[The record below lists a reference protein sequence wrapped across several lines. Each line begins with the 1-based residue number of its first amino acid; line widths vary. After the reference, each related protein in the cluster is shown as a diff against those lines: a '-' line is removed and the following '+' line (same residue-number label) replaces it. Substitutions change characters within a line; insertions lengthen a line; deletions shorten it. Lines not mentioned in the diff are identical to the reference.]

1 MIITRTLP
9 WVFLTLALLLRGTA
23 TSASAADKPV
33 AATIQHVDAA
43 DGEKLL
49 GERKDVV
56 VLDIRTAKE
65 FAAGHIAAARNLDF
79 YAADF
84 EKRLGELDRTKT
96 YLVHCAS
103 GGRSGRSLEAFKKLR
118 FESVYHLDGGFN
130 AWQRAGK
137 PVQK

>member
-1 MIITRTLP
+1 M
-9 WVFLTLALLLRGTA
+9 ALLTVAAA
-23 TSASAADKPV
+23 TPVAAADKS
-33 AATIQHVDAA
+33 AAAAIKHVDAA
-43 DGEKLL
+43 GGEKLL
-49 GERKDVV
+49 GENKSTV

-65 FAAGHIAAARNLDF
+65 FATGHITAARNLDF

-84 EKRLGELDRTKT
+84 EKQLAELDRTKT

-103 GGRSGRSLEAFKKLR
+103 GGRSGRSLEAFQKLK

-137 PVQK
+137 PVEK

>member
-1 MIITRTLP
+1 MNIIRSTYWLL
-9 WVFLTLALLLRGTA
+9 VTLALLIGTPA
-23 TSASAADKPV
+23 TPAAAADKPV
-33 AATIQHVDAA
+33 AAAIQHVDAA
-43 DGEKLL
+43 GGEKLL
-49 GERKDVV
+49 GEKKGTV

-65 FAAGHIAAARNLDF
+65 FAAGHIATARNLDF

-84 EKRLGELDRTKT
+84 EKQLAELDRTKT

-103 GGRSGRSLEAFKKLR
+103 GGRSGRSLEAFKKLK

-137 PVQK
+137 PVEK

>member
-1 MIITRTLP
+1 MWMPRA
-9 WVFLTLALLLRGTA
+9 VKSFL
-23 TSASAADKPV
+23 
-33 AATIQHVDAA
+33 
-43 DGEKLL
+43 GEK
-49 GERKDVV
+49 KDVV

>member
-1 MIITRTLP
+1 MNTTRTP
-9 WVFLTLALLLRGTA
+9 HWFLFTLALLVTTA
-23 TSASAADKPV
+23 VAPAAAADKP
-33 AATIQHVDAA
+33 AAAAIQHVDAA
-43 DGEKLL
+43 GGEKLL
-49 GERKDVV
+49 GEKKGTV

-79 YAADF
+79 NAADF
-84 EKRLGELDRTKT
+84 EKQLAELDRTKT

-103 GGRSGRSLEAFKKLR
+103 GGRSGRSLEAFKKLK

-137 PVQK
+137 PVEK

>member
-1 MIITRTLP
+1 MNIIRSIH
-9 WVFLTLALLLRGTA
+9 WVLVTLALLTGTA
-23 TSASAADKPV
+23 ATPAAAADKSTP
-33 AATIQHVDAA
+33 AAIQHVDAA
-43 DGEKLL
+43 GGEKLL
-49 GERKDVV
+49 GEKQGTV

-84 EKRLGELDRTKT
+84 EKQLADLDRTKT

-103 GGRSGRSLEAFKKLR
+103 GGRSGRSLEAFKKLK

-137 PVQK
+137 PVAK

>member
-1 MIITRTLP
+1 MNTLRTIH
-9 WVFLTLALLLRGTA
+9 WVLVTLALLTGTA
-23 TSASAADKPV
+23 ATPAAAADKATP
-33 AATIQHVDAA
+33 AAIQHVDATG
-43 DGEKLL
+43 GEKLL
-49 GERKDVV
+49 GEKKGTV

-79 YAADF
+79 YASDF
-84 EKRLGELDRTKT
+84 EKQLAELDRTKT

-103 GGRSGRSLEAFKKLR
+103 GGRSGRSLEAFKKLK

-137 PVQK
+137 PVEK